1 MATQLRLQKYIA
13 DCGITSRR
21 KAEDLIVQGRVK
33 INGITVTELGSKVN
47 LGEDIVFVDGQTL
60 SLDHVQRIYV
70 VLNKPRAFMT
80 TLNDPE
86 GRQTVMD
93 LLKEFP
99 ERIYPVGRLDYL
111 SEGLLILTNDGD
123 VANMIIHPSN
133 QVTKVY
139 EVKVFGVISQDILRK
154 LRNGVQTE
162 EGFLKPKAVRVI
174 KQMNT
179 KTWLEFR
186 LTGGK
191 NREIRRICEA
201 VGLTVDK
208 LRRIAIGGLTV
219 DKMGPGKYRT
229 FTKRQLLEEI
239 GMDSNGRLIKDKEF
253 QSSKKT
259 VKLTKRSLPEGTLAD
274 DPNFQVYRKETYFT
288 TIKTL
293 EQRKKDEA
301 KQERR
306 EAYEAKEEAH
316 QKRVIK
322 KKNRQRKK
330 ETEKAEKMSVTWLK

>member
-33 INGITVTELGSKVN
+33 INGVTVTELGSKVN

-201 VGLTVDK
+201 VGMTVDK

-239 GMDSNGRLIKDKEF
+239 GMDTNGRLIKDKEF

-259 VKLTKRSLPEGTLAD
+259 VKLTRRALPEGTLAD

-330 ETEKAEKMSVTWLK
+330 EAEKAEKMSVTWLK

>member
-13 DCGITSRR
+13 DCGVTSRR
-21 KAEDLIVQGRVK
+21 KAEELIIQGRVK
-33 INGITVTELGSKVN
+33 INGVTVTELGTKVS
-47 LGEDIVFVDGQTL
+47 LGSDVVFVDGQTL

-70 VLNKPRAFMT
+70 VLNKPRAYMT

-86 GRQTVMD
+86 GRKTVMD

-139 EVKVFGVISQDILRK
+139 EVKVFGVVSQDILRK

-219 DKMGPGKYRT
+219 DRMAPGKYRT
-229 FTKRQLLEEI
+229 FTKKQLLEEI
-239 GMDSNGRLIKDKEF
+239 GLDSNGRLIKEKEY

-259 VKLTKRSLPEGTLAD
+259 VKLTKRALPAGTPAD
-274 DPNFQVYRKETYFT
+274 DPNFQVYRKGTYFE
-288 TIKTL
+288 TIKTMEL
-293 EQRKKDEA
+293 RKKEA
-301 KQERR
+301 EKQERR
-306 EAYEAKEEAH
+306 ESYEAREEAH
-316 QKRVIK
+316 QKRKAKKKAREIK
-322 KKNRQRKK
+322 K
-330 ETEKAEKMSVTWLK
+330 EAAKAEKMSVTWMK

>member
-33 INGITVTELGSKVN
+33 INGVTVTELGSKVN

-239 GMDSNGRLIKDKEF
+239 GMDTNGRLIKDKEF

-259 VKLTKRSLPEGTLAD
+259 VKLTRRSLPEGTLAD

-293 EQRKKDEA
+293 EQRKKEEA

-330 ETEKAEKMSVTWLK
+330 EAEKAEKMSVTWLK

>member
-1 MATQLRLQKYIA
+1 MAQQLRLQKYIA
-13 DCGITSRR
+13 DCGVTSRR

-33 INGITVTELGSKVN
+33 INGITVTELGTKVN
-47 LGEDIVFVDGQTL
+47 LGEDVVFVDGQTL

-70 VLNKPRAFMT
+70 VLNKPRAYMT

-86 GRQTVMD
+86 GRKTVMD
-93 LLKEFP
+93 LLKEYP

-123 VANMIIHPSN
+123 VANTIIHPSN

-139 EVKVFGVISQDILRK
+139 EVKVFGIVSQDILRK
-154 LRNGVQTE
+154 LRNGVQTD
-162 EGFLKPKAVRVI
+162 EGFLKPKNVRVI
-174 KQMNT
+174 KQMPN

-208 LRRIAIGGLTV
+208 LRRVAIGGLTI
-219 DKMGPGKYRT
+219 DKMAPGKNRT

-239 GMDSNGRLIKDKEF
+239 GIDENGRVIKDKEYK
-253 QSSKKT
+253 SDKKT
-259 VKLTKRSLPEGTLAD
+259 VKLTRRPLPAGTLAD
-274 DPNFQVYRKETYFT
+274 DPNYQIYRKDAYFES
-288 TIKTL
+288 IKGL
-293 EQRKKDEA
+293 EKRKKEA
-301 KQERR
+301 EKQERR
-306 EAYEAKEEAH
+306 EAWEAKEAAFE
-316 QKRVIK
+316 KRK
-322 KKNRQRKK
+322 AKKNARVAKK
-330 ETEKAEKMSVTWLK
+330 EAEKAEKMSVTWLK